1 MKERIIRFFKLWTL
15 PLGMFAGVGIYLMFH
30 YIPLLSPLKVLAN
43 GAEDYIMPFMIF
55 VMLFTTFCK
64 VNPREMRIRRWH
76 VVMILFQLV
85 CCLAVAL
92 PVHYF
97 PDFGYSVVAQG
108 ALVCLIAPTGTAAA
122 VIAGRLGGNETTL
135 TTYTIVSNLVAAVM
149 IPLVFPLVEL
159 HSAGSFAEQF
169 ALILR
174 HVFPLLICPFL
185 AAWALREF
193 APKAHALVVKFCGSL
208 AFYLWGVSLV
218 IAIGLTLRSVV
229 NSHFN
234 PHVLVLLALSG
245 LIVCAWQFGTG
256 KFVADTITTTSV
268 ADRAT
273 DRRIRCLPSGRH
285 TLISRLSYLWRR
297 AVTSCGRTS
306 STHGNYGLR
315 GNGMRRLPNGSI
327 QQESSTNKLSGYEIQ
342 KLRNPRTACVCRRL
356 GMYGDEP
363 CLRRTCR
370 PT

>member
-85 CCLAVAL
+85 CCLAV
-92 PVHYF
+92 
-97 PDFGYSVVAQG
+97 
-108 ALVCLIAPTGTAAA
+108 
-122 VIAGRLGGNETTL
+122 
-135 TTYTIVSNLVAAVM
+135 
-149 IPLVFPLVEL
+149 
-159 HSAGSFAEQF
+159 FAEQF

-218 IAIGLTLRSVV
+218 IAIGLTLRSVI

-256 KFVADTITTTSV
+256 KLVGKHYNDYISCGQGNGQKNTLLAIWTAYTYLSPVISV
-268 ADRAT
+268 APSCYIVWQNIVNSWQLWAKGKRDAETAKREYST
-273 DRRIRCLPSGRH
+273 RI
-285 TLISRLSYLWRR
+285 I
-297 AVTSCGRTS
+297 
-306 STHGNYGLR
+306 N
-315 GNGMRRLPNGSI
+315 
-327 QQESSTNKLSGYEIQ
+327 Q
-342 KLRNPRTACVCRRL
+342 
-356 GMYGDEP
+356 
-363 CLRRTCR
+363 
-370 PT
+370 

>member
-234 PHVLVLLALSG
+234 PHVLVLLTLSG

-256 KFVADTITTTSV
+256 KFVGRHYNDYISCGQGNGQKNTLLAIWTAYTYLSPVISV
-268 ADRAT
+268 A
-273 DRRIRCLPSGRH
+273 PSCY
-285 TLISRLSYLWRR
+285 IVWQNIVNSWQLWAKGKRDAKAAKR
-297 AVTSCGRTS
+297 
-306 STHGNYGLR
+306 
-315 GNGMRRLPNGSI
+315 
-327 QQESSTNKLSGYEIQ
+327 
-342 KLRNPRTACVCRRL
+342 
-356 GMYGDEP
+356 
-363 CLRRTCR
+363 
-370 PT
+370 

>member
-193 APKAHALVVKFCGSL
+193 APKVHALVVKFCGSL

-256 KFVADTITTTSV
+256 KLVGRHYNDYISCGQGNGQKNTLLDIWTAYTYLSPVISV
-268 ADRAT
+268 AQSCYIVWQNIVNSWQLWAKGKRDAEAAKREYST
-273 DRRIRCLPSGRH
+273 RI
-285 TLISRLSYLWRR
+285 I
-297 AVTSCGRTS
+297 
-306 STHGNYGLR
+306 N
-315 GNGMRRLPNGSI
+315 
-327 QQESSTNKLSGYEIQ
+327 Q
-342 KLRNPRTACVCRRL
+342 
-356 GMYGDEP
+356 
-363 CLRRTCR
+363 
-370 PT
+370 

>member
-256 KFVADTITTTSV
+256 KLVGRHYNDYISCGQGNGQKNTLLAIWTAYTYLSPVISV
-268 ADRAT
+268 APSCYIVWQNIVNSWQLWAKGKRDAKAAKREYST
-273 DRRIRCLPSGRH
+273 RI
-285 TLISRLSYLWRR
+285 I
-297 AVTSCGRTS
+297 
-306 STHGNYGLR
+306 N
-315 GNGMRRLPNGSI
+315 
-327 QQESSTNKLSGYEIQ
+327 Q
-342 KLRNPRTACVCRRL
+342 
-356 GMYGDEP
+356 
-363 CLRRTCR
+363 
-370 PT
+370 

>member
-193 APKAHALVVKFCGSL
+193 APKAHALVVKFCRSL

-256 KFVADTITTTSV
+256 KFVGRHYNDYISCGQGNGQKNTLLAIWTAYTYLSPVISV
-268 ADRAT
+268 APSCYIVWQNIVNSWQLWAKGKRDAKAAKREYST
-273 DRRIRCLPSGRH
+273 RI
-285 TLISRLSYLWRR
+285 I
-297 AVTSCGRTS
+297 
-306 STHGNYGLR
+306 N
-315 GNGMRRLPNGSI
+315 
-327 QQESSTNKLSGYEIQ
+327 Q
-342 KLRNPRTACVCRRL
+342 
-356 GMYGDEP
+356 
-363 CLRRTCR
+363 
-370 PT
+370 

>member
-256 KFVADTITTTSV
+256 KFVGRHYNDYISCGQGNGQKNTLLAIWTAYTYLSPVISV
-268 ADRAT
+268 APSCYIVWQNIVNSWQLWAKGKRDAETAKREYST
-273 DRRIRCLPSGRH
+273 RI
-285 TLISRLSYLWRR
+285 I
-297 AVTSCGRTS
+297 
-306 STHGNYGLR
+306 N
-315 GNGMRRLPNGSI
+315 
-327 QQESSTNKLSGYEIQ
+327 Q
-342 KLRNPRTACVCRRL
+342 
-356 GMYGDEP
+356 
-363 CLRRTCR
+363 
-370 PT
+370 

>member
-193 APKAHALVVKFCGSL
+193 APKVHALVVKFCGSL

-256 KFVADTITTTSV
+256 KFVGRHYNDYISCGQGNGQKNTLLAIWTAYTYLSPVISV
-268 ADRAT
+268 APSCYIVWQNIVNSWQLWAKGKRDAKAAKREYST
-273 DRRIRCLPSGRH
+273 RI
-285 TLISRLSYLWRR
+285 I
-297 AVTSCGRTS
+297 
-306 STHGNYGLR
+306 N
-315 GNGMRRLPNGSI
+315 
-327 QQESSTNKLSGYEIQ
+327 Q
-342 KLRNPRTACVCRRL
+342 
-356 GMYGDEP
+356 
-363 CLRRTCR
+363 
-370 PT
+370 

>member
-193 APKAHALVVKFCGSL
+193 ASKVHALVVKFCGSL

-245 LIVCAWQFGTG
+245 LIVCTWQFGTG
-256 KFVADTITTTSV
+256 KFVGRHYNDYISCGQGNGQKNTLLAIWTAYTYLSPVISV
-268 ADRAT
+268 A
-273 DRRIRCLPSGRH
+273 PSCY
-285 TLISRLSYLWRR
+285 IVWQNIVNSWQLWAKGKRDAETAKR
-297 AVTSCGRTS
+297 EY
-306 STHGNYGLR
+306 STKIIN
-315 GNGMRRLPNGSI
+315 
-327 QQESSTNKLSGYEIQ
+327 Q
-342 KLRNPRTACVCRRL
+342 
-356 GMYGDEP
+356 
-363 CLRRTCR
+363 
-370 PT
+370 

>member
-97 PDFGYSVVAQG
+97 LDFGYSVVAQG

-174 HVFPLLICPFL
+174 HVFPLLICPFF

-256 KFVADTITTTSV
+256 KFVGRHYNDYISCGQGNGQKNTLLAIWTAYTYLSPVISV
-268 ADRAT
+268 APSCYIVWQNIVNSWQLWAKGKRDAETAKREYST
-273 DRRIRCLPSGRH
+273 RI
-285 TLISRLSYLWRR
+285 I
-297 AVTSCGRTS
+297 
-306 STHGNYGLR
+306 N
-315 GNGMRRLPNGSI
+315 
-327 QQESSTNKLSGYEIQ
+327 Q
-342 KLRNPRTACVCRRL
+342 
-356 GMYGDEP
+356 
-363 CLRRTCR
+363 
-370 PT
+370 

>member
-122 VIAGRLGGNETTL
+122 VIAGQLGGNETTL

-193 APKAHALVVKFCGSL
+193 APKVHALVVKFCGSL

-256 KFVADTITTTSV
+256 KLVGRHYNDYISCGQGNGQKNTLLAIWTAYTYLSPVISV
-268 ADRAT
+268 APSCYIVWQNIVNSWQLWAKGKRDAKAAKREYST
-273 DRRIRCLPSGRH
+273 RI
-285 TLISRLSYLWRR
+285 I
-297 AVTSCGRTS
+297 
-306 STHGNYGLR
+306 N
-315 GNGMRRLPNGSI
+315 
-327 QQESSTNKLSGYEIQ
+327 Q
-342 KLRNPRTACVCRRL
+342 
-356 GMYGDEP
+356 
-363 CLRRTCR
+363 
-370 PT
+370 

>member
-76 VVMILFQLV
+76 VVMISFQLV

-97 PDFGYSVVAQG
+97 LDFGYSVVAQG

-122 VIAGRLGGNETTL
+122 VIAGRLGSNETTL

-256 KFVADTITTTSV
+256 KLVGRHYNDYISCGQGNGQKNTLLAIWTAYTYLSPVISV
-268 ADRAT
+268 APSCYIVWQNIVNSWQLWAKGKRDAKAAKREYST
-273 DRRIRCLPSGRH
+273 RI
-285 TLISRLSYLWRR
+285 I
-297 AVTSCGRTS
+297 
-306 STHGNYGLR
+306 N
-315 GNGMRRLPNGSI
+315 
-327 QQESSTNKLSGYEIQ
+327 Q
-342 KLRNPRTACVCRRL
+342 
-356 GMYGDEP
+356 
-363 CLRRTCR
+363 
-370 PT
+370 